1 MTNRKKGLAGYDNDQ
16 QRRLDDGFAE
26 GAYEKGSSMERGTI
40 HEFAA
45 VGVSDVGAKQLNV
58 ADESPGRLDDG
69 VHDPAKAANS
79 PQPGNKTGA
88 SGSDRGTFV

>member
-26 GAYEKGSSMERGTI
+26 GAYEKGSSMERGTV

-45 VGVSDVGAKQLNV
+45 EGASDVGAKQLNV

-69 VHDPAKAANS
+69 VHDPTKAANS
-79 PQPGNKTGA
+79 PQHKTRA
-88 SGSDRGTFV
+88 SGSDRATFV